1 MEVLDSG
8 AATECPDVA
17 SERIVTE
24 IRRRLGSTG
33 CHDLRSVECEYR
45 DGMIVLRGRVAT
57 YYHKQLAQ
65 AVLLI
70 DPLVETLVN
79 LIDVSDNGRK
89 AFAKLPS

>member
-1 MEVLDSG
+1 MEVLNAG
-8 AATECPDVA
+8 AATERPDVA
-17 SERIVTE
+17 SERIVAE
-24 IRRRLGSTG
+24 IRRRLHSTG
-33 CHDLRSVECEYR
+33 FHALRSVECEYR
-45 DGMIVLRGRVAT
+45 DGTVVLRGRVAT

-79 LIDVSDNGRK
+79 LIDVSDNGGR